1 MLFALQQSGGSA
13 GGGLT
18 ILLFQV
24 GAIALVFYFLILRP
38 QGQARKKHAE
48 VLASLKRNDDVMT
61 AGGIVGKVK
70 DIKEVDTNGVKETRV
85 TVESGTS
92 TVIVERSRIIR
103 LVKLAEIAIML
114 PPATPNTAWAQP
126 GGNAAKSMGHVS
138 LGDSIRPVWS
148 APFI

>member
-1 MLFALQQSGGSA
+1 MTMLLALQQSGTSA

-24 GAIALVFYFLILRP
+24 AAIALVFYFLILRP

-48 VLASLKRNDDVMT
+48 VLSGLKRNDEVMT

-70 DIKEVDTNGVKETRV
+70 DIKEVETNGVKESRV

-103 LVKLAEIAIML
+103 VGSSPAQNP
-114 PPATPNTAWAQP
+114 PPA
-126 GGNAAKSMGHVS
+126 
-138 LGDSIRPVWS
+138 
-148 APFI
+148 